1 MISHLF
7 SSRNLRNKLDCSKLI
22 TSASDL
28 TLDKFIVCVC
38 DENYHVLVKKNGVK
52 EWQIKKAWDKIYD
65 EYLTILKDREQTY
78 VMQLSRDVE
87 LLEFKL
93 NIINFCIKYLD
104 IKNSMNEETD
114 NEVLEVLKQFIPIF
128 YDLND
133 IDREDYINKLQVFI
147 NYSKRFIVE
156 LENKSIELEKL
167 IPRNKKK
174 IEREYFDRLIT
185 QVSRYVKYQ
194 VSKYTI
200 SVSEFANLL
209 ADLRTYN
216 EYLIRENGK

>member
-1 MISHLF
+1 
-7 SSRNLRNKLDCSKLI
+7 
-22 TSASDL
+22 L